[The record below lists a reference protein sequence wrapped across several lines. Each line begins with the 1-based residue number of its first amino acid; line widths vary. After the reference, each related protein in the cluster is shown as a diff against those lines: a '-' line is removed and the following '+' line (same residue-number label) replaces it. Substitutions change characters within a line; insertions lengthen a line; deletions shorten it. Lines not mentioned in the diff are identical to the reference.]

1 LASFYFKL
9 SRISTVKVEES
20 KMIVDL
26 GLDNSELA
34 KNYDELSDSQFNNGL
49 ALLEKLQLSPED
61 KVLDIGCGTGR
72 LGRYLS
78 GILDLSGRYI
88 GIDPLEERIKIANE
102 KNFHPNVVYR
112 IGYAEDL
119 GTVHDNSIDIICLNA
134 VFHWVLHKEAA
145 LREVIRV
152 LKPGGRVGIST
163 GAKELNYH
171 TGMDFIT
178 SSVLKRE
185 PYRQYVQTK
194 EKPHL
199 TTTELI
205 RMITKVGL
213 KVIDIQVKTVKRTH
227 PTAKDVIRH
236 CEASSFGNFLSN
248 APESL
253 REQIKADI
261 EIELEQYRRN
271 EGIQLSR
278 HTIFAI
284 AKKRKGL
291 SIVHKGE
298 ELTERYPFH

>member
-1 LASFYFKL
+1 M
-9 SRISTVKVEES
+9 V
-20 KMIVDL
+20 VDL
-26 GLDNSELA
+26 ALDNSELA

-49 ALLEKLQLSPED
+49 ALLEKLHVTSGET
-61 KVLDIGCGTGR
+61 VLDVGCGTGR
-72 LGRYLS
+72 MGRYLADII
-78 GILDLSGRYI
+78 GLSGRYV

-102 KNFHPNVVYR
+102 KNFHPNAVYR

-119 GTVHDNSIDIICLNA
+119 CTVHDNSIDIVCLNA

-152 LKPGGRVGIST
+152 LKPGGRVGITT
-163 GAKELNYH
+163 GAKELNYY

-178 SSVLKRE
+178 NSVLKRE
-185 PYRQYVQTK
+185 PYNQYVRIQ

-205 RMITKVGL
+205 QLITKVGL

-236 CEASSFGNFLSN
+236 SEASTFGNYLSN
-248 APESL
+248 VPESL
-253 REQIKADI
+253 LEQVKADI
-261 EIELEQYRRN
+261 EVELEKYRTK

-291 SIVHKGE
+291 AIVHKDE
-298 ELTERYPFH
+298 PLN